1 MLAPTKNKYNFN
13 ISLSVLNHLGRNLY
27 RNIITVIGEAI
38 SNSWDADA
46 QNVWIEINKD
56 SNYMSIKDDGI
67 GMSSD
72 DFQDKFL
79 KIGYSKRRN
88 GIYKSANGSPF
99 IGRKGIGKLAILS
112 CAKRIHILTKATNN
126 NVIGGIIDN
135 SGLDKA
141 ITEDMNS
148 QDYELEA
155 LQSNLSVLDDLQS
168 GTYIYFEELTNGIF
182 NTVDYIKKAIALYFR
197 FSIID
202 PNFNI
207 YVNNEQI
214 TLQLLKDLADST
226 QFIWTINRFKDA
238 FFDISDN
245 IDEQKNVSSKLNIRG
260 YIATVKKPSNLKI
273 RGAQEKVTIDL
284 FVNGRLREKDILR
297 HLPTSRIV
305 ENYAYGQIHFDD
317 LDTGDSQDVFTSSR
331 EGVISDSA
339 LFSDLLKELERIFKT
354 IIDEWDR
361 LRRRYG
367 DDGDSDNTAIPKK
380 KRKAQELFNAA
391 LEDMKSTGNKNA
403 YSKGSVVDEWVKE
416 LAEEAQFNIPSYTDC
431 FISENLLRHYI
442 RYKQLTLSPE
452 AKGAAQ
458 KWKDKERDNK
468 GAANISYDIRKN
480 QDDLYYL
487 DMDNLA
493 NLIDKVPNNSPKIAG
508 LSRSAKVYKPV
519 RDAVGHTS
527 IITDNAKNQLNVEY
541 ENIKARLIQLIE
553 EIDSEK
559 N

>member
-1 MLAPTKNKYNFN
+1 
-13 ISLSVLNHLGRNLY
+13 
-27 RNIITVIGEAI
+27 
-38 SNSWDADA
+38 
-46 QNVWIEINKD
+46 
-56 SNYMSIKDDGI
+56 MSIKDDGI

-88 GIYKSANGSPF
+88 GIYKSANGRPF
-99 IGRKGIGKLAILS
+99 IGRKGIGKLALLS